1 MLKLNQKP
9 DNQKVISEN
18 SYFQSRMNELG
29 ITPNDYQISVFSSDD
44 SITPK
49 VKEIFSKD
57 SGDNI
62 RILFPTL
69 DGGVY
74 TYPSD
79 TKDNP
84 EKTFYRTRLKV
95 AMGNMKYSQP
105 KGSGINPFFP
115 PKIIQKFAQKEDSV
129 YSSQ

>member
-1 MLKLNQKP
+1 MANQNLNLIISNPNGKQYFKTLKVIIMLKLNQKP

-44 SITPK
+44 STTPK

-57 SGDNI
+57 PGDNI

-69 DGGVY
+69 D
-74 TYPSD
+74 S
-79 TKDNP
+79 
-84 EKTFYRTRLKV
+84 
-95 AMGNMKYSQP
+95 
-105 KGSGINPFFP
+105 
-115 PKIIQKFAQKEDSV
+115 AQSLE
-129 YSSQ
+129 